1 VSRTYPALEIHSTK
15 IADED
20 YFDRLMAAL
29 DDASPT
35 AVEERNDGSV
45 RVFFGTEAARA
56 HGAELLRAFVDLRVL
71 SLEISDEDWAA
82 RSQKGLGPVHVG
94 RIEVVTETDPGRRFS
109 EAAEGKPTPGIGFR
123 IAIPPSMGFGTGHHA
138 STRRCLELLQR
149 IPLEGARVLDAG
161 TGSGLLAIAAW
172 RLGAASVVALDCDPD
187 ALIAAAENLERNGAS
202 PAVQIV
208 EVDLATLPR
217 QQDPRV
223 RPPFDL
229 VLANLTGS
237 LLERSAGILAGLL
250 GPGGRLIA
258 SGFREDESRAVAE
271 AFSRES
277 LTIADRSE
285 EEGWIG
291 ALFTSPSASRAL

>member
-1 VSRTYPALEIHSTK
+1 MSRTYPALELHSAN

-35 AVEERNDGSV
+35 AVEERDDGSV

-56 HGAELLRAFVDLRVL
+56 RAAELLRAFVDLRVL
-71 SLEISDEDWAA
+71 SLDISDEDWAA
-82 RSQKGLGPVHVG
+82 RSQKGLGPVRVG
-94 RIEVVTETDPGRRFS
+94 RIVVSTSEEMIPGVIS
-109 EAAEGKPTPGIGFR
+109 IS
-123 IAIPPSMGFGTGHHA
+123 IPPSMGFGTGHHA

-172 RLGAASVVALDCDPD
+172 RLGAASVIALDCDPD
-187 ALIAAAENLERNGAS
+187 ALQAAAENLERNRAS

-217 QQDPRV
+217 QQNPRV

-237 LLERSAGILAGLL
+237 LLERSAGILTGLL

-271 AFSRES
+271 AFSREG

-291 ALFTSPSASRAL
+291 ALFTSPSVSRAS